1 MSINV
6 KIDRTLSIIDEINIY
21 LETLKNVIDIL
32 DRNAIRQFIEILL
45 EVYVR
50 EKNIYIF
57 GNGGSASSAS
67 HFVCDVNKGVS
78 FDLENK
84 FKAISLNDNTAIMMA
99 YANDLNYE
107 DIFVE
112 QLKNFLN
119 EGDVVIGISG
129 SGNSKNVLKAIT
141 YANYKGNI
149 TIGITGYDG
158 GILKKIAHHSINAY
172 IDDMQISEDIHMI
185 LIHLTTRLLQKVLAD
200 KVLTG
205 VK

>member
-1 MSINV
+1 MN
-6 KIDRTLSIIDEINIY
+6 IIEEINIY

-45 EVYVR
+45 DVYVR

-67 HFVCDVNKGVS
+67 HFVCDINKGVS

-99 YANDLNYE
+99 YANDFSYE
-107 DIFVE
+107 DVFVE

-119 EGDVVIGISG
+119 DGDIVIGISC
-129 SGNSKNVLKAIT
+129 SGNSKNVLKAIS
-141 YANYKGNI
+141 YANYRGNK
-149 TIGITGYDG
+149 TIGLTGYDG
-158 GILKKIAHHSINAY
+158 GTLKKIAHHNINTY
-172 IDDMQISEDIHMI
+172 VNNMQISEDIHMI
-185 LIHLTTRLLQKVLAD
+185 LIHLTTRLLQKVIGVEFKESSIFLAQNP
-200 KVLTG
+200 
-205 VK
+205 